1 MDLLFSIWVLKIEV
15 LLLFISFFYIVYYFF
30 DKLIWVYK
38 FFKDVFK
45 PVEVEKRV
53 SVVWNDLSQNNED
66 FSEIRK
72 DLSNEDKEKMK
83 TILSQIRLN
92 KARGEYDLAKNSVI
106 EGLLIDKFDKN
117 INMELASLYL
127 MDNDFE
133 KAEIIYKDILLVH
146 NDDFEILK
154 NLWFVLSNQE
164 KYSLWIEVYK
174 KAHNIN
180 AKDLEIVNML
190 AHLYFYEWNYEQ
202 SIVFLKKYLKAFPKD
217 WENLY
222 YLWECYEYLNDYKNA
237 YLTYEKLYNFEP
249 YNSKVKEKLEKSK
262 QIINSN

>member
-1 MDLLFSIWVLKIEV
+1 MDLIFSIWVLKIEV

-30 DKLIWVYK
+30 DKIISVYK
-38 FFKDVFK
+38 FLKDVFK
-45 PVEVEKRV
+45 PVEVNKRV
-53 SVVWNDLSQNNED
+53 AIVWNETYED
-66 FSEIRK
+66 SDISFSKK
-72 DLSNEDKEKMK
+72 DLSPVDKEKIK
-83 TILSQIRLN
+83 SILSQIRLN
-92 KARGEYDLAKNSVI
+92 KARGEYDLAKNFVI

-127 MDNDFE
+127 MDDDFA

-174 KAHNIN
+174 KAHNLN
-180 AKDLEIVNML
+180 SKDLEIINML
-190 AHLYFYEWNYEQ
+190 SHLYFYEWDYQNA
-202 SIVFLKKYLKAFPKD
+202 IIFLKKYLKSFPKD

-237 YLTYEKLYNFEP
+237 YLTYEKLYNLEP
-249 YNSKVKEKLEKSK
+249 YNSKVKDKLSKSK